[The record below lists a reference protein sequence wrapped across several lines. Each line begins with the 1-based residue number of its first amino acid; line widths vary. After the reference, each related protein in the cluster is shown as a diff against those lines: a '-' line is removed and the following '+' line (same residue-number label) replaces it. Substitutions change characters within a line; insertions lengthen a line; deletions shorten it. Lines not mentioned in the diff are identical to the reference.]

1 MKKRVVDTDVRTE
14 QSTLPERREVLQKT
28 TTEALESG
36 DLATLRLVLNS
47 QHPADLADL
56 LRRLVEGERDQV
68 MSLVAEPL
76 AARML
81 AESDPVT
88 AQQVAAELDE
98 EVLSDLVE
106 DMAPDDA
113 ADLLGDL
120 PEAQSERL
128 LELMETEEAD
138 EVRELMTHPEDSGG
152 GIMTSRLVAVGESF
166 TVAVAIAN
174 LREWA
179 DEEDILT
186 IFVVDENRHLIGT
199 VPLRRLLLASQETL
213 IRSLVD
219 PDPISV
225 HADMDQE
232 EVAAFFSEYD
242 LLVLPVVDEDGELVG
257 QVTVDDIVEVIQEE
271 AAEDLSKMAAISTE
285 EDEERSVFGVIRR
298 RLPWLLFCL
307 AGTLLSGGVL
317 ELFSGVLAAVAPL
330 VLFVPAIMA
339 MGGNSGIQTSTVTVR
354 SLATGYSYAV
364 DLRRTVWRELRVAGG
379 MGALLGALVYLV
391 ARSWTGDPAVA
402 QCAGLAM
409 LAAVVASA
417 VLGAVVPLAFRA
429 LHIDPAVASGPLITT
444 LNDVFSLL
452 IYFGIAAA
460 LLRRWS

>member
-1 MKKRVVDTDVRTE
+1 MRERIADTAELPD
-14 QSTLPERREVLQKT
+14 QGTLPERREVLLT
-28 TTEALESG
+28 TTREAVELEDWS
-36 DLATLRLVLNS
+36 TLRLVLNS

-56 LRRLVEGERDQV
+56 LRLLPEDYRDQV
-68 MSLVAEPL
+68 MALVAEPL
-76 AARML
+76 ASRML
-81 AESDPVT
+81 AESDSATV
-88 AQQVAAELDE
+88 QQMAAELDE

-106 DMAPDDA
+106 EMAPDDA

-120 PEAQSERL
+120 PDEQSERL
-128 LELMETEEAD
+128 LELMETPEAD

-166 TVAVAIAN
+166 TVAQAIAN

-186 IFVVDENRHLIGT
+186 IFVVDENRHLLGT
-199 VPLRRLLLASQETL
+199 VPLRRMLLASQDAL
-213 IRSLVD
+213 IRDLVD

-225 HADMDQE
+225 RADVDQE
-232 EVAAFFSEYD
+232 DIAALFSDYD

-257 QVTVDDIVEVIQEE
+257 QVTVDDIVDVIQEE
-271 AAEDLSKMAAISTE
+271 AAEDLSKMAAISAD
-285 EDEERSVFGVIRR
+285 EDEERSIFGVMRR

-307 AGTLLSGGVL
+307 AGTLASGGVL
-317 ELFSGVLAAVAPL
+317 DMFSGVLAAVAPL

-354 SLATGYSYAV
+354 SLATGYSHRV
-364 DLRRTVWRELRVAGG
+364 DLRRAVWRELRVAAG
-379 MGALLGALVYLV
+379 MGALLGGMVYFV
-391 ARSWTGDPAVA
+391 ARSWTGDATVA

-409 LAAVVASA
+409 FAAVVVSA

-429 LHIDPAVASGPLITT
+429 LKIDPAVASGPLITT

-452 IYFGIAAA
+452 IYFGIAAS
-460 LLRRWS
+460 LLRLWG